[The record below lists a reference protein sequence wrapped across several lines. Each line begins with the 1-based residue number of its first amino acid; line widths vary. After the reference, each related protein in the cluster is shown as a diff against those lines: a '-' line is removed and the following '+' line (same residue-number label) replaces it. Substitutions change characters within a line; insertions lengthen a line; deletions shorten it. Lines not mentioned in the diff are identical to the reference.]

1 MKTTYKTY
9 SDHGDVK
16 FIEFET
22 VELPE
27 NHNQIA
33 AEYLAKQESDFEKK
47 FGSIDKTPI
56 MATRGRH
63 QLFALFGLQG
73 NRVRGV
79 AREITPF
86 SWEIT
91 RKGVTQQRCFAIP
104 AYVDGHAVFF
114 DPYEGS
120 SSVMAWTYTNGKWSL
135 GDFEFGGTLFVDEL
149 NLPAQEISERVAI
162 DNLLGE
168 FTFIKVV

>member
-9 SDHGDVK
+9 PDQDGVK

-27 NHNQIA
+27 NHSQLA

-47 FGSIDKTPI
+47 FGIIDKTPI
-56 MATRGRH
+56 IATRGRH

-73 NRVRGV
+73 NRVKGV

-86 SWEIT
+86 SWEVT
-91 RKGVTQQRCFAIP
+91 RKGVTQRCFAIP

-120 SSVMAWTYTNGKWSL
+120 SSVMAWIYTNGKWSL

-149 NLPAQEISERVAI
+149 NLPTQEIAARVQH
-162 DNLLGE
+162 DNLFGE
-168 FTFIKVV
+168 FTLIKVA